1 MKVELK
7 IEESVD
13 EMTIHPDALDQ
24 EIDKLI
30 TKIKEVVSFVVMK
43 EKIISLIIK
52 IQDQTINMEAHTAI
66 EIRQVVE

>member
-52 IQDQTINMEAHTAI
+52 IQDQTINMEAHTVI